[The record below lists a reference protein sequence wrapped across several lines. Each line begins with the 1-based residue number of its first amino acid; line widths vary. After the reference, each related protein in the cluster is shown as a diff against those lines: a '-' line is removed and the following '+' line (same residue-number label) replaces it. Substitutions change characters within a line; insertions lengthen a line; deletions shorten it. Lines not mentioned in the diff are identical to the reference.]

1 MMQSGKTVAIV
12 QARMNSTRLPGKVMK
27 PLAGAPLIIRMLER
41 VKRIKGI
48 DEIAAAVP
56 DSDDSAPLIEALS
69 GLDWLTIIKGPEADV
84 LTRTAIAA
92 RETRADTIVRITSD
106 CPLVDPAVSES
117 VLAAFRALGGVY
129 ARTSIER
136 GFPLGFDTE
145 VLAADILFEAEKEAT
160 DPYEREHVTP
170 YIWRRPEKYPS
181 LILGGIPDRR
191 NWRLVVDTPE
201 DYEMVKTVYD
211 RLYAS
216 QPEFG
221 FPELCA
227 LFSEYPEI
235 LKISADVPSPVYV
248 GLASDDTSCP

>member
-1 MMQSGKTVAIV
+1 
-12 QARMNSTRLPGKVMK
+12 MNSTRLPGKVMK

-136 GFPLGFDTE
+136 GLTLGFDTE

-201 DYEMVKTVYD
+201 DYE
-211 RLYAS
+211 
-216 QPEFG
+216 
-221 FPELCA
+221 
-227 LFSEYPEI
+227 
-235 LKISADVPSPVYV
+235 
-248 GLASDDTSCP
+248 